1 MEMALEFTTS
11 FHKDALSL
19 FHYYKRLAERAME
32 QLSDDELFRTI
43 DGDANS
49 IAIIVKHMTGNM
61 RSRFTNFLDEDG
73 EKPWR
78 NRDAEF
84 QDPLLTRQAVLDD
97 WASAWDVLFGAIEP
111 LTDDDMNRTVT
122 VRGEPHSVMQ
132 AILRQVAHYAH
143 HTGQIV
149 LLAKHYRGEAWQSLS
164 VPKGQSAEFTS
175 RVRAGEISQR

>member
-11 FHKDALSL
+11 FPKDALSL
-19 FHYYKRLAERAME
+19 FRYYKHLAERAIE
-32 QLSDDELFRTI
+32 QVSDEELFLAI
-43 DGDANS
+43 DGEANS

-61 RSRFTNFLDEDG
+61 RSRFTNFLVEDG

-84 QDPLLTRQAVLDD
+84 QDPILTRQAMLDD
-97 WASAWDVLFGAIEP
+97 WDGAWQVLFDAIEP

-132 AILRQVAHYAH
+132 AILRQVAHYSH
-143 HTGQIV
+143 HVGQIV
-149 LLAKHYRGEAWQSLS
+149 LLAKHFRGPEWRTLS
-164 VPKGQSAEFTS
+164 VPKGKSAEFTQ
-175 RVRAGEISQR
+175 RVQAGEISQR